1 MLGRSS
7 RGELEEVL
15 EYMLEG
21 NIAGADGRRAD
32 RVDVS
37 SCVCCIYWESG
48 EEGEKKSMNDCWSSL
63 ARCCREGISS
73 GDMGG
78 K

>member
-1 MLGRSS
+1 
-7 RGELEEVL
+7 
-15 EYMLEG
+15 MLEG

-32 RVDVS
+32 RVDMS
-37 SCVCCIYWESG
+37 SCVSWESG
-48 EEGEKKSMNDCWSSL
+48 EKGEKKSMNDCWSSFG
-63 ARCCREGISS
+63 EGISI